1 MYEVWIAREQSIV
14 FDPCWPRYRMS
25 LPRCRIRF
33 WKSSRCLLL
42 HISQFTWG
50 LLFWPLSW
58 LVCHPCSWMLYQRNP
73 IMFVWDMFT
82 DLWFVVLVVVLG
94 KPRLQHA
101 TPMVLHWV
109 VPSSSGVRV
118 GWRPVVCSPPDGHL
132 DSFWYLV
139 FINSMFAQVFV
150 QTWCFHFLL
159 VTTEELD
166 YRVNYTCL

>member
-1 MYEVWIAREQSIV
+1 MDRKRTIYCVWSVLTQVPHVPAKMQNTVLEIFPVPPAPHLSIH
-14 FDPCWPRYRMS
+14 M
-25 LPRCRIRF
+25 
-33 WKSSRCLLL
+33 
-42 HISQFTWG
+42 G

-82 DLWFVVLVVVLG
+82 DLRFVVLVVVLG
-94 KPRLQHA
+94 KPRLQHP

-118 GWRPVVCSPPDGHL
+118 GWRPVVCSPPGGHL